1 MSSWPKNKDHQPG
14 RMVPM
19 HHSLI
24 AVNQP
29 AENAAAFQGVMEQA
43 RRFGGQDEE
52 PLLLE

>member
-1 MSSWPKNKDHQPG
+1 MSSWPKNKDRQPG

-29 AENAAAFQGVMEQA
+29 AENATALPRVMEQA

-52 PLLLE
+52 PLLLV